1 MFDVA
6 KIKQFV
12 ETAKKS
18 ARIFF
23 TFIFYE
29 VISIL
34 INVNCVNFEDSIS
47 AGF

>member
-1 MFDVA
+1 MSDVA

-23 TFIFYE
+23 YFYLLRGN
-29 VISIL
+29 ID
-34 INVNCVNFEDSIS
+34 INKR
-47 AGF
+47 